1 MIRLGIV
8 MITVPCVP
16 PKTNMTL
23 QKKQPFE
30 DVSPIKNGGF
40 SIAMLVY
47 WRGDYGVPTTKKIV
61 QLFSKCVR
69 LNSYTWCHNYYV
81 PTR

>member
-8 MITVPCVP
+8 RITVPCGP
-16 PKTNMTL
+16 PETNMTL

-30 DVSPIKNGGF
+30 DVAPIKNGGF

-47 WRGDYGVPTTKKIV
+47 WRGDYGVPTTK
-61 QLFSKCVR
+61 CVR
-69 LNSYTWCHNYYV
+69 LNVYD
-81 PTR
+81 